1 MRVMLLEQERKRRRD
16 AQWTYLVTKIAIVE
30 AMTGEA
36 VDHGLFDDP
45 EAEKTIEA
53 ITDAELAS
61 LGFVRGG

>member
-1 MRVMLLEQERKRRRD
+1 MLLEQERKRRRD

-45 EAEKTIEA
+45 EEDREPETLS
-53 ITDAELAS
+53 DATLMS
-61 LGFVRGG
+61 LGFVMGG

>member
-1 MRVMLLEQERKRRRD
+1 MLLEQERKRRRD

-45 EAEKTIEA
+45 EEPKEVKA
-53 ITDAELAS
+53 ISDAELAS
-61 LGFVRGG
+61 LGFVIGG